1 MVAIYEIIVYILTYG
16 FKSHIWLNKNDIWR
30 NVMNIEAEIRQGVRA
45 YFEAKINKYVERTEK
60 EDIEKIT
67 FKQARKQVK
76 EFASEYAN
84 DKFIANTGEFIGVVT
99 GFTVAGLIGF
109 LELGVGALVTI
120 PVGVSIGG
128 IAGKYIASVTAGGV
142 GAGVKSVKV
151 GAECAQQKYQ
161 QRKIDRAKKIYPQLR
176 DNVDGLIGEFSEN
189 QDLVDKII
197 DLKNRGKEQRV
208 NNIYKEF
215 YRIVKQQALKEEVDC
230 EIAVA
235 KLVKKNKIQVANQI
249 SLERQN
255 VSNKLAQI
263 SIFAANPSQEPQEVD
278 NEKNAISY
286 T

>member
-1 MVAIYEIIVYILTYG
+1 
-16 FKSHIWLNKNDIWR
+16 
-30 NVMNIEAEIRQGVRA
+30 
-45 YFEAKINKYVERTEK
+45 
-60 EDIEKIT
+60 
-67 FKQARKQVK
+67 
-76 EFASEYAN
+76 
-84 DKFIANTGEFIGVVT
+84 
-99 GFTVAGLIGF
+99 
-109 LELGVGALVTI
+109 
-120 PVGVSIGG
+120 
-128 IAGKYIASVTAGGV
+128 
-142 GAGVKSVKV
+142 
-151 GAECAQQKYQ
+151 
-161 QRKIDRAKKIYPQLR
+161 
-176 DNVDGLIGEFSEN
+176 LIGEFSEN